1 MTIGERQF
9 TIGARLG
16 VLINAGGFAQNSR
29 MRSRYMA
36 DGSTRWTA
44 AGASDSGEMIEEMQ
58 RLGAAVAQM
67 AGLLGSPMG
76 LPPGAENKGD
86 GVDILKVSGQ
96 PDRSEAH
103 TSELQSLMRISYA
116 VFSLQKTHT

>member
-1 MTIGERQF
+1 MIRRPPGSTRTDTLCPYTTLF
-9 TIGARLG
+9 RSIGARLG

-67 AGLLGSPMG
+67 DGLLGSPMG
-76 LPPGAENKGD
+76 IPPGAESSEERRGGKGCVRT
-86 GVDILKVSGQ
+86 G
-96 PDRSEAH
+96 R
-103 TSELQSLMRISYA
+103 
-116 VFSLQKTHT
+116 

>member
-1 MTIGERQF
+1 MTIGEREC
-9 TIGARLG
+9 TSGARLG
-16 VLINAGGFAQNSR
+16 VLIDAGGCAQNSR

-67 AGLLGSPMG
+67 DGLLGSPMG
-76 LPPGAENKGD
+76 IPPGDEYKGA

-96 PDRSEAH
+96 PDLAKPH
-103 TSELQSLMRISYA
+103 AIVVDTSGVRTVNEGGS
-116 VFSLQKTHT
+116 